1 MAAEDNRCY
10 SRIVS
15 TGHFLYFGDGK
26 HRFYLESRCP
36 NHRLEGR
43 ATCERC
49 IVKIISKY
57 QYTSNYQHGLIYEP
71 IPPHSHLF
79 GGSWYEENEK
89 KWGKPSEE
97 DLKHAMEIQK
107 EARMDLSKVKASS
120 VSKKMPRP
128 RKNPTISVTPVPAPA
143 TVPPPAPSIQDL
155 TKEKELSISTDIPE
169 VPQTSSKVKRIRR
182 PVAKKLSP
190 MSPVPVAV
198 ESSTYPPST
207 SLPILGLFQPPE
219 ETVTKEPVT
228 ATEIEKEDEKTE
240 EKPRRGKKKTDTE
253 PKKKVTKKKSPY
265 EKLVHSLP
273 VVHKDSCIPTH
284 KEAEIEEHDIE
295 DYETEEVRLSIF
307 ILDGTVYFRDSKK
320 NKLYRRIK
328 EKTIGQYVGRY
339 DPYTDSIVTDVPDSD
354 DEEEQEEY

>member
-1 MAAEDNRCY
+1 
-10 SRIVS
+10 
-15 TGHFLYFGDGK
+15 
-26 HRFYLESRCP
+26 
-36 NHRLEGR
+36 
-43 ATCERC
+43 
-49 IVKIISKY
+49 VKIISKY
-57 QYTSNYQHGLIYEP
+57 QYTTNYQHGLIYEP

-79 GGSWYEENEK
+79 GGPWYEENEK

-97 DLKHAMEIQK
+97 DLKHALEIQK
-107 EARMDLSKVKASS
+107 EARMDLSKVMVPT

-128 RKNPTISVTPVPAPA
+128 RKNPAPSAATPSVATSVSVPVPAQPA
-143 TVPPPAPSIQDL
+143 PAPSEPI
-155 TKEKELSISTDIPE
+155 KELSISTD
-169 VPQTSSKVKRIRR
+169 VPQVPSKVKRVRR

-190 MSPVPVAV
+190 MSPVPTPV

-207 SLPILGLFQPPE
+207 SLSILGLFQPPPEDDTKTE
-219 ETVTKEPVT
+219 EIQAEVV
-228 ATEIEKEDEKTE
+228 EKPE

-284 KEAEIEEHDIE
+284 KETEIEEHDIE
-295 DYETEEVRLSIF
+295 DYETEEVLLSIF

-354 DEEEQEEY
+354 DEEEQEEEY